1 MQMVQKSNRVQRY
14 HHAGLDWSRCDRSG
28 LSGIWTKN
36 CERRRPRKLRL
47 IEAKD
52 LYHTG
57 SRCVS
62 LHFWIWFCCEQRFW
76 QRRKETFIDFQEF
89 WSGIY
94 ETVSLSDGFAL
105 IPPFTMPQISLQL
118 AQVCQIALGRE
129 STSSSI
135 LVQPCLATPPVMEP
149 TARATA
155 TRHTRMGRTATAIA
169 IIPMDHLKARATT
182 TPTLGAAMDSTH
194 PNQTLPVVSIRHTP
208 TTALETRTPGAS
220 RRELSSRGG

>member
-1 MQMVQKSNRVQRY
+1 M
-14 HHAGLDWSRCDRSG
+14 
-28 LSGIWTKN
+28 
-36 CERRRPRKLRL
+36 
-47 IEAKD
+47 
-52 LYHTG
+52 
-57 SRCVS
+57 
-62 LHFWIWFCCEQRFW
+62 
-76 QRRKETFIDFQEF
+76 
-89 WSGIY
+89 
-94 ETVSLSDGFAL
+94 SLSDGFAL
-105 IPPFTMPQISLQL
+105 IPSFTMPQISLQL

-135 LVQPCLATPPVMEP
+135 LVQSCLATPPVMEP